1 MNSARILIIDDEEKI
16 RKLLAQTLTYEG
28 YEVHTVANIS
38 SALSFLQDHAIEVVL
53 SDVKLPDGNGV
64 DLTKSIKETYPGTE
78 VIVLTAFGR
87 IHDGVRAM
95 QHGAFDY
102 LVKGDDNEKIIP
114 LVSQAAEKA
123 QLQRKVQ
130 QLEARIDRKY
140 GFERI
145 IGTSIAIRQAV
156 DLARKV
162 AATNTSVLLTGET
175 GTGKEVFARAIH
187 YSGARKNHSFVAV
200 NCSAF
205 GRDLLESEM
214 FGHRAGA
221 FTGATRDKKGLFEE
235 ANKGTIFLDEIG
247 EMDLDLQAKLLRVL
261 EEGSFIKVGETQE
274 TLVNVRVI
282 AATNRDLE
290 DEAEKGNFRLDLFYR
305 LAIFQI
311 PLPSLNQRTEDIPML
326 TEFFAQ
332 SLSTRMGKKVETI
345 SPDFIRA
352 LQQHH
357 WKGNIR
363 ELRNTIER
371 CLILTDDSQLTADL
385 LPQDFAHTNQTK
397 ISLPTTPTA
406 TGSFSLEQAE
416 RARIREALEHTNG
429 NKTQAAK
436 LLGIGLTTLYRKLEE
451 YGW

>member
-397 ISLPTTPTA
+397 ISLPTIPTA